1 MRHRRKV
8 EEHAAHD
15 GLSKSSEIGHG
26 TDSQTYSSLPD
37 IVVSILPMGF
47 PDHRKYC
54 TILLKV
60 GNVLAAEYRRYTIE
74 VDSNNILAMIGRAAY
89 YCALAF
95 HRAFKL
101 GGNVLPPGCRA
112 ARDLDGLSF
121 TRSFETCP
129 TQSKSSNSYA
139 C

>member
-1 MRHRRKV
+1 
-8 EEHAAHD
+8 
-15 GLSKSSEIGHG
+15 
-26 TDSQTYSSLPD
+26 
-37 IVVSILPMGF
+37 MGF
-47 PDHRKYC
+47 PDYRKYC

-60 GNVLAAEYRRYTIE
+60 GDVLAAEYRGYTIE

-129 TQSKSSNSYA
+129 TQSKSSNSMYDDTPCA
-139 C
+139 RAHPALRPRSTYSPVTRYSCFYQPVVQYNPPQSVT